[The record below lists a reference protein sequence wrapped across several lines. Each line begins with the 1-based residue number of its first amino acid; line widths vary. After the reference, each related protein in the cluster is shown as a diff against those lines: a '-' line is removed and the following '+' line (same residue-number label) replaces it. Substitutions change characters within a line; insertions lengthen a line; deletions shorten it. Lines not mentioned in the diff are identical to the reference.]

1 METGMGGTKSKTA
14 RQKVRRA
21 FVLPSR
27 YGFSSRKFMGNL
39 AEMIALLKKHEVVG
53 TFPITATVLERHP
66 ELANIL
72 EGMEVAIHGLR
83 HRDFSHL
90 ETGRQIESMKAAME
104 TFRSLGIDVV
114 GFRAPYLRWSESMFN
129 AVEGTALL
137 YDSSKPSGWSCG
149 SELDSLTGMKEAL
162 GSYGISKMGF
172 CLPFVRGRI
181 VEMPVAIPDDEI
193 LVDRLN
199 LIDGGRFALALTA
212 MMNSAIQSGGHLVL
226 QLHPERFDFFETA
239 LDDVLKYAAEKK
251 AWVAPLMRVGKWWL
265 EKPSDG
271 GRWPDDATCALTISG
286 DIDAV
291 TLGDFLARRFGR

>member
-1 METGMGGTKSKTA
+1 MGRTKSKTG
-14 RQKVRRA
+14 RQRVRRA

-39 AEMIALLKKHEVVG
+39 ERMVALLKKHEVVG

-72 EGMEVAIHGLR
+72 EGMEIAVHGLR

-90 ETGRQIESMKAAME
+90 ETDRQIELMKDAIE
-104 TFRSLGIDVV
+104 TFRSLKIDVA
-114 GFRAPYLRWSESMFN
+114 GFRAPYLRWSESMLD
-129 AVEGTALL
+129 AVAGTGLL
-137 YDSSKPSGWSCG
+137 YDSSKPAGWSCG
-149 SELDSLTGMKEAL
+149 SEFDSFTGMKEAL
-162 GSYGISKMGF
+162 GSYGISKTGF
-172 CLPFVRGRI
+172 CLPVVRGKM

-193 LVDRLN
+193 LVDRLS
-199 LIDGGRFALALTA
+199 LIDGGRFARALAA

-239 LDDVLKYAAEKK
+239 LDDVLKHAADRK
-251 AWVAPLMRVGKWWL
+251 AWVAPLMIVGKWWL
-265 EKPSDG
+265 EKPSEG
-271 GRWPDDATCALTISG
+271 ARWPGGATCALTISG